1 MKRAGENLVSQPVQ
15 LWEFDFVVMISS
27 QEGNK
32 YWIIITVD
40 FNLIFLTCS
49 FGWEEVLAGKYPA
62 KMCNT
67 VNVLK

>member
-32 YWIIITVD
+32 
-40 FNLIFLTCS
+40 
-49 FGWEEVLAGKYPA
+49 
-62 KMCNT
+62 
-67 VNVLK
+67 